1 MSSAHEHHRSS
12 GRDPFDQED
21 FSEFMDSMASD
32 AKQYWEAQ
40 KDYYAL
46 VASEKAARAGG
57 GLMSA
62 VVMALLL
69 GSVLVFCNLALALW
83 LGGLLGNM
91 ALGFLI
97 TGGFY
102 LVLLVV
108 FLLLW
113 RGGLRDRFTL
123 NIINTLH
130 DGKD

>member
-1 MSSAHEHHRSS
+1 MSNGHEHHRAA
-12 GRDPFDQED
+12 GRDPFEQED
-21 FSEFMDSMASD
+21 FSDFMDHMAAD

-46 VASEKAARAGG
+46 VASEKAARAAGG
-57 GLMSA
+57 VMSS
-62 VVMALLL
+62 VVIALLL
-69 GSVLVFCNLALALW
+69 ASVLVFCNLALALW

-97 TGGFY
+97 TGGIY
-102 LVLLVV
+102 LVLLLL
-108 FLLLW
+108 FMLLW

-123 NIINTLH
+123 NIINTFH